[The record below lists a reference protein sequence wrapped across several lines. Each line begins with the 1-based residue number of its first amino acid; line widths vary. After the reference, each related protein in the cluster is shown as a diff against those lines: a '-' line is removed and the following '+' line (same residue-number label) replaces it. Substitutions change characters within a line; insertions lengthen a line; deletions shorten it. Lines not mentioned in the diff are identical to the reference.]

1 MQRVV
6 HHYVLWY
13 FHRAGEPL
21 PRPSD
26 ASIEKEVRIAV
37 TTAAH
42 SAGFKNADYIWY
54 VTAPPSPLLTRGR
67 PSIFI
72 CNAC

>member
-54 VTAPPSPLLTRGR
+54 VTAPPLSLVNSRSPIYFYL
-67 PSIFI
+67 
-72 CNAC
+72 